1 MARADTTSFDDAIT
15 AEVIRNGLAVAVEE
29 ASVVVVRSAHSTF
42 IQEGADAC
50 AALLDVRAQLV
61 AQSTATSLMHAASL
75 RCSLPWL
82 LEAVALDT
90 MEPGDVFGLNDP
102 YRGGI
107 HANDILVFRPIFAER
122 RVAFFAG
129 TLVHVADVGGVAAG
143 GLAALATDT
152 FSEGLALP
160 PVRLARAGK
169 PADEVLRIIGAN
181 SRVPDKVLGDVDAL
195 VAGAHVIARRVDE
208 LMGRYGPAE
217 LQRFIDAALD
227 QTERRMRAELAQL
240 PAGTYHGG
248 FTIDGD
254 GVEAGRTFD
263 VRVAVTCEAGGVHV
277 DFAGT
282 AAQSRGAI
290 NASISQTLSGVLYGI
305 RCFVDPSI
313 PMDEGCWRPLTT
325 SLPAG
330 SLVNPHP
337 PAACGGRVVAVAAAV
352 EAILD
357 ALAGARPDRA
367 SAASG
372 LIHVYTLA
380 GSRGG
385 APWLNLFYEFGGL
398 GARVGADGADA
409 TGCFFLGGRSVI
421 PQIEPLEAAY
431 PLVVRAARLRPDS
444 GGPGRWR
451 GGLGVE
457 TVVESL
463 GDAVS
468 TVRGDRMTIPPPGRD
483 GGASGDAG
491 QYLVERR
498 DAPTEALA
506 PKQADV
512 ALGAG
517 DRLVVRT
524 SGGGGL
530 GPPHARDPELVLA
543 DVVAGRVTP
552 AGAARDYAVALEPDG
567 RTVDVQ
573 VTDGLRRRRP
583 TPRATEPTAR

>member
-1 MARADTTSFDDAIT
+1 MAANAPTTLDDAIT
-15 AEVIRNGLAVAVEE
+15 AEVIRNGLGVAVEE

-50 AALLDVRAQLV
+50 AALLGVDAQLV

-75 RCSLPWL
+75 RCSLPSL
-82 LEAVALDT
+82 LEAIALDT
-90 MEPGDVFGLNDP
+90 MEPGDVFALNDP

-107 HANDILVFRPIFAER
+107 HANDILVFRPIFADGH
-122 RVAFFAG
+122 VAFFAG

-143 GLAALATDT
+143 GLAALASDT

-160 PVRLARAGK
+160 PVRLARAGQ
-169 PADEVLRIIGAN
+169 PADEILRIIGAN

-195 VAGAHVIARRVDE
+195 VAGVHVIARRVDE
-208 LMGRYGPAE
+208 LIRRYGPAE
-217 LQRFIDAALD
+217 LHRFVVAALA
-227 QTERRMRAELAQL
+227 QTERRMRAELARL
-240 PAGTYHGG
+240 PPGTYRGA

-263 VRVAVTCEAGGVHV
+263 VRVAVTCQPGAVHV
-277 DFAGT
+277 DFSGT
-282 AAQSRGAI
+282 AEQSRGAI
-290 NASISQTLSGVLYGI
+290 NASVSQTLSGVLYGI
-305 RCFVDPSI
+305 RCFVDPTI
-313 PMDEGCWRPLTT
+313 PMDEGCWRPVTT

-330 SLVNPHP
+330 SLVNPRP
-337 PAACGGRVVAVAAAV
+337 PAACGGRVVTVAAAV

-367 SAASG
+367 SAPSG

-385 APWLNLFYEFGGL
+385 EPWLNLFYEFGGL
-398 GARVGADGADA
+398 GARAGADGPDA

-421 PQIEPLEAAY
+421 PQLEPLEAAY
-431 PLVVRAARLRPDS
+431 PLVVRCARLIPDS

-457 TVVESL
+457 TVLEAL
-463 GDAVS
+463 DDAVS
-468 TVRGDRMTIPPPGRD
+468 TVRGDRMTLPPPGR
-483 GGASGDAG
+483 GGGRPGVAG
-491 QYLVERR
+491 QYRLERG
-498 DAPTEALA
+498 DGPTEALA

-512 ALGAG
+512 VLHAG

-530 GPPHARDPELVLA
+530 GPPLERDPELVLA
-543 DVVAGRVTP
+543 DVQAGRVTP
-552 AGAARDYAVALEPDG
+552 AGAARDYAVVLADARDSVDVPA
-567 RTVDVQ
+567 TVDA
-573 VTDGLRRRRP
+573 RRA
-583 TPRATEPTAR
+583 RAIGPGAAPSGR